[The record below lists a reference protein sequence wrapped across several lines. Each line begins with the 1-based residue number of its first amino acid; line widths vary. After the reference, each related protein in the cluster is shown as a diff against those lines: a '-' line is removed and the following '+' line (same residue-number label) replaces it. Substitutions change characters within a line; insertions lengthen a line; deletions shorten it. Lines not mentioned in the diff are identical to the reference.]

1 MNVVDSSAWLAS
13 FADEPTAP
21 VWMQHD
27 KTVVCPASNL
37 IGDTALPIANW
48 DPIVRCELQARQ
60 PLRFPLLQFGASSQ
74 PLTQGCQESV

>member
-37 IGDTALPIANW
+37 IGDTAFPTANW
-48 DPIVRCELQARQ
+48 DPIVRCELQA
-60 PLRFPLLQFGASSQ
+60 
-74 PLTQGCQESV
+74 